1 MRLCRSALPRRE
13 RDLII
18 ADQILGSFEQERLG
32 FFARL
37 RMQPF
42 WRLTITEGVGDIE
55 ALVAL
60 DTKIRERHPHAT
72 LAQRGM
78 RQADTIA
85 VALVC
90 MAYACTHDGADV
102 LKGQSVRAPG
112 TSYFLQFHRGLS
124 FCL

>member
-1 MRLCRSALPRRE
+1 LRLCRSALPRGE
-13 RDLII
+13 RNLII

-42 WRLTITEGVGDIE
+42 WRLTIPEGVGDIE

-72 LAQRGM
+72 NMFVQDDVQRWLL
-78 RQADTIA
+78 R
-85 VALVC
+85 
-90 MAYACTHDGADV
+90 
-102 LKGQSVRAPG
+102 
-112 TSYFLQFHRGLS
+112 HRGA
-124 FCL
+124 